1 MSSKPSHHSVLSY
14 WHSALLDDAQMKI
27 SFSRDN
33 LVALDEEGFEKG
45 QLPPDKTQALRK
57 MHPASRDL
65 APNDSIIA
73 MAGIRILL
81 GQVSHSTEHSKQPA
95 LFCMAMLVNVSPG
108 GTIQPLKDAPPWI
121 NRELLEPSDGDIL
134 IGDLATMDT
143 WLQLNP
149 FEGGSLG
156 KTLEWAEKLWNAVTG
171 EDGLPDGYEL
181 WERVALQP
189 AEASIGMIATLH
201 QRRFYDTVLADTD
214 LVTPLLARYV
224 DGGPEPAVVDES
236 QKWAA
241 AGRAR
246 GTMTFAYGMSSSQSE
261 AMTAFCSVKDGD
273 ILAVNG
279 PPGTGKTTL
288 LQGIVATELVTRAL
302 EGGDPA
308 VIVGTSTNNQAVTN
322 IIDAMKKAMASKDSR
337 PWARRWIEGADAL
350 GLYFPSGEKEKE
362 ALKAGYLIASPG
374 RGLGTM
380 EWKGFPERE
389 RDTVDAWASRD
400 AWINGYYS
408 SFYPGVTPPVRKEH
422 LSGHGP
428 QGARHDI
435 SLVEDGIAKI
445 RARMKVLV
453 ETGRVCAGEA
463 RKLNQ
468 LYVASGYG
476 TYPDITKAIAQREA
490 LLQERRP
497 REDALKSDLKEKEAA
512 AAVPRARINEE
523 NRKTRDLL
531 KQRDDA
537 VHAAG
542 QKVEEVG
549 THAVA
554 LIAALPEGG
563 FFSNLMSGRNW
574 ANVERLVAEG
584 RQSSFFRSLMQTQV
598 KSKLEWMNA
607 INEMTASA
615 ERELATV
622 RESREETR
630 QARDTLV
637 QKLEREVAAA
647 DLVSKTARAE
657 YDHYVE
663 GSYVLAGREL
673 EKLVTLKHQILQQ
686 LQDCCTSIETVLAPS
701 DWAAMFDMPE
711 EKLPWRQS
719 NWTGRLDVIEDFL
732 DRTIRYALFQYA
744 LRYWEGRWVLE
755 VQALQDALEQNDNKV
770 YPFKVGGRAM
780 EAMYRRWAM
789 LTPLF
794 IVTAASL
801 PKFPKCTMMESGKFV
816 ERFMAGFFDLLIV
829 DEAGQIAPYQMV
841 PAMAFSKKAVV
852 VGDVFQIEPVVT
864 SSHATDTGNA
874 RKAGVQEYFWDD
886 DGPVDPRVVTAAP
899 GNNNIM
905 GSVMRVV
912 QTGTSHSSPDS
923 PVPGIFL
930 TEHRRCRRDI
940 IEICNELVYNGRLK
954 PMTAEPDRKPPLP
967 PLAWANVNGTSERL
981 GRSQR
986 NPREAEAIAR
996 WIVSNADEWKDFYDK
1011 PVNEIVAVI
1020 APYGPQRDAIR
1031 RALRKFST
1039 AHTDKNISK
1048 IKVGTVNAM
1057 QGAER
1062 DIIIFSPTCDRK
1074 ASTGFLDG
1082 KRSLL
1087 NVAIS
1092 RAVHSFVVIGTME
1105 IFERNPASAL
1115 GILGRA
1121 LFSKGYELGDVT
1133 GNWAANTSLILRGK
1147 RLSSVSEHHAQL
1159 DKALADLKDGEEIVI
1174 VSPFLSLSGVNAPEL
1189 QDSIREAV
1197 GRGAVVNIVT
1207 RVPNAPGYS
1216 NGTSPACRKALEE
1229 TGARLH
1235 DIKLLHSKTLMTQS
1249 FIAEG
1254 SFNWLSVMRDKPE
1267 GANLDTSWV
1276 LTGEDAHKA
1285 AREAIDELNLLLKES
1300 KPPSEIGHGIM
1311 AAFVCQGKD

>member
-14 WHSALLDDAQMKI
+14 WQSALLDDAQTQI
-27 SFSRDN
+27 SFDREK
-33 LVALDEEGFEKG
+33 LVTLDAECFEKG
-45 QLPPDKTQALRK
+45 QVPPDKTQTLRR
-57 MHPASRDL
+57 MHPAFRDL
-65 APNDSIIA
+65 APEDSIVV

-81 GQVSHSTEHSKQPA
+81 GQVNHATEHSKQPI
-95 LFCMAMLVNVSPG
+95 LYCMAMLVNVSPEG
-108 GTIQPLKDAPPWI
+108 SIQLLKDAKPWI
-121 NRELLEPSDGDIL
+121 NRELLEPSDNEVL
-134 IGDLATMDT
+134 IGDQETMDK

-149 FEGGSLG
+149 FEGGSLT
-156 KTLEWAEKLWNAVTG
+156 KTLEWAEKLWNEVTG
-171 EDGLPDGYEL
+171 QTGLPDGYKL
-181 WERVALQP
+181 SAQVALQP
-189 AEASIGMIATLH
+189 AAGAIGMNATLH
-201 QRRFYDTVLADTD
+201 QRRFYDSILDNSR
-214 LVTPLLARYV
+214 LITPLLARYI
-224 DGGPEPAVVDES
+224 DGGPEPTVVDETR
-236 QKWAA
+236 KWIA
-241 AGRAR
+241 AGQAR
-246 GTMTFAYGMSSSQSE
+246 GTMTSAHGMSRTQGE
-261 AMTAFCSVKDGD
+261 AMTAFCSLKDGD

-288 LQGIVATELVTRAL
+288 LQGIVATELVTRAI
-302 EGGDPA
+302 EGGAPA

-389 RDTVDAWASRD
+389 RDTDDAWASRD
-400 AWINGYYS
+400 AWVGGYYS
-408 SFYPGVTPPVRKEH
+408 SFHPGVTPPVRKGH
-422 LSGHGP
+422 LSGQGP
-428 QGARHDI
+428 QGPRHDI

-445 RARMKVLV
+445 RGRMLTLA
-453 ETGRVCAGEA
+453 EAGRVCAGEA
-463 RKLNQ
+463 RKLHQ

-476 TYPDITKAIAQREA
+476 TYPDITRAIAQQEA

-497 REDALKSDLKEKEAA
+497 KEEALQSDLRAKEVAA
-512 AAVPRARINEE
+512 DVPRAKVNEE
-523 NRKTRDLL
+523 NRKTRDIL
-531 KQRDDA
+531 KKCDDA
-537 VHAAG
+537 VLTAEK
-542 QKVEEVG
+542 KVEQVG
-549 THAVA
+549 EHAVA

-563 FFSNLMSGRNW
+563 FFSTLMSGRSW
-574 ANVERLVAEG
+574 ANVERLVADG
-584 RQSSFFRSLMQTQV
+584 GQAGFFRALMQAQV
-598 KSKLEWMNA
+598 KSKPEWMNA
-607 INEMTASA
+607 INEMTSSA

-630 QARDTLV
+630 QARNILV
-637 QKLEREVAAA
+637 RKLEREVATA
-647 DLVSKTARAE
+647 DEASKTARAE
-657 YDHYVE
+657 YDHYVG

-673 EKLVTLKHQILQQ
+673 EKLLALKRQILRQ
-686 LQDCCTSIETVLAPS
+686 LLDGCAAIEAVIASSEWTE
-701 DWAAMFDMPE
+701 MFDMPE
-711 EKLPWRQS
+711 EKLPWRQKS
-719 NWTGRLDVIEDFL
+719 WTGSLDVIEDFL

-755 VQALQDALEQNDNKV
+755 VQALQDALEKNDNKA

-801 PKFPKCTMMESGKFV
+801 PKFPKSVIMEKGKFV
-816 ERFMAGFFDLLIV
+816 ERYMTGFFDLLIV

-874 RKAGVQEYFWDD
+874 RKAGVQEYFWDE

-899 GNNNIM
+899 GNNNLM

-912 QTGTSHSSPDS
+912 QTGTSYSSPDS

-930 TEHRRCRRDI
+930 TEHRRCRKDI
-940 IEICNELVYNGRLK
+940 IEICNELVYNGRLQ
-954 PMTAEPDRKPPLP
+954 PMSAEPDREPPLP

-981 GRSQR
+981 GGSQR

-996 WIVSNADEWKDFYDK
+996 WIVSKADEWNDFYKK

-1020 APYGPQRDAIR
+1020 TPYGPQRDAIR

-1039 AHTDKNISK
+1039 AHPDKNISK

-1074 ASTGFLDG
+1074 SSTGFLNG

-1105 IFERNPASAL
+1105 IFERNPASPL

-1133 GNWAANTSLILRGK
+1133 GNWAADTSLILRGK
-1147 RLSSVSEHHAQL
+1147 RISSVKDHHEQL
-1159 DKALADLKDGEEIVI
+1159 DSAIGDLKEGEEIII
-1174 VSPFLSLSGVNAPEL
+1174 VSPYLTPAGVNAPEL
-1189 QDSIREAV
+1189 QAKIRAAV

-1207 RVPNAPGYS
+1207 RAPKVPGYS
-1216 NGTSPACRKALEE
+1216 TGTTTACRQALEE
-1229 TGARLH
+1229 AGAKLH
-1235 DIKLLHSKTLMTQS
+1235 DIKLLHSKTLMTRS

-1254 SFNWLSVMRDKPE
+1254 SFNWLSVFRDKPE

-1276 LTGEDAHKA
+1276 LTGENAQKA
-1285 AREAIDELNLLLKES
+1285 AREAIDELNSLLRTNQ
-1300 KPPSEIGHGIM
+1300 PSTEIGQGII
-1311 AAFVCQGKD
+1311 AASRSEVKD